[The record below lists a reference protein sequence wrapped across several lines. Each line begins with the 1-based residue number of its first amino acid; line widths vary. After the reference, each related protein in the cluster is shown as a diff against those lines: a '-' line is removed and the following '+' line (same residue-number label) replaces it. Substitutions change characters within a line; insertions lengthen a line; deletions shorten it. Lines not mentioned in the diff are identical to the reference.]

1 MANHKPGPVRRIIFR
16 ILAVI
21 LVIVFFAFGDGLQIR
36 DGIFLLVILAGYICY
51 LLFKKSAAGGSSTS
65 AQQSPHEGDHMAI
78 FKIYGADEQTGR
90 DTTVTIAAASPDEAE
105 VLASYKHI
113 LINRI
118 VEVEQTPVILGAP
131 QEKPS
136 GLAKRVIPEAKTTS
150 GQVAQGVVRAVIWI
164 LFIGLFGFFV
174 VFPFLLGLFG
184 F

>member
-1 MANHKPGPVRRIIFR
+1 MA
-16 ILAVI
+16 
-21 LVIVFFAFGDGLQIR
+21 Q
-36 DGIFLLVILAGYICY
+36 
-51 LLFKKSAAGGSSTS
+51 
-65 AQQSPHEGDHMAI
+65 
-78 FKIYGADEQTGR
+78 FKIYGADENTGR
-90 DTTVTIAAASPDEAE
+90 DTTITVTAETPDEAE
-105 VLASYKHI
+105 VLARYKRV
-113 LINRI
+113 LVSRI

-164 LFIGLFGFFV
+164 LFIGLFGYFF